1 MDETHADEFILASL
15 PPLLCPARLR
25 VGRGGVRGAKEGL
38 SGRGMD
44 LRFPKS
50 PFQEKN
56 DSEPCLVYYIYISFI
71 WQPYN
76 FSQVEYSLIFEYH
89 GGVMSFSS
97 CVTSVLTGPTG
108 EIRELP

>member
-56 DSEPCLVYYIYISFI
+56 DSEPCRESKRETKKDRVRE
-71 WQPYN
+71 
-76 FSQVEYSLIFEYH
+76 SQRERERDKERDRERERE
-89 GGVMSFSS
+89 
-97 CVTSVLTGPTG
+97 TKKDREDRESVV
-108 EIRELP
+108 